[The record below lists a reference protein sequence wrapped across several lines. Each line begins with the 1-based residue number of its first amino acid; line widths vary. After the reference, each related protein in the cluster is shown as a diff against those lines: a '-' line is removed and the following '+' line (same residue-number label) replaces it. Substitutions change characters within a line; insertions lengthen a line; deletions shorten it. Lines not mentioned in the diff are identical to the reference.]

1 LDITLFKLINGLSGK
16 FPAVGHVMSGI
27 SNDYFLPV
35 IVFLIFVAMWFGTRD
50 LKRRAINQRAVLI
63 GLIAVG
69 LANALVAISTIL
81 YFRSRPFA
89 VLPAEQV
96 HLFFYHPTDS
106 SFPSN
111 FATLLFA
118 AAISIF
124 IYNRRMG
131 TILFVI
137 ALIGA
142 FGRVLIGVHFPLDIF
157 GGIIYG
163 AVATMFAYF
172 LGRIFNPVL
181 TFVLNLTK
189 KLYLS

>member
-1 LDITLFKLINGLSGK
+1 MDITLFKLINGISGK

-50 LKRRAINQRAVLI
+50 LKRRA
-63 GLIAVG
+63 
-69 LANALVAISTIL
+69 ALVAISTIL

>member
-1 LDITLFKLINGLSGK
+1 
-16 FPAVGHVMSGI
+16 
-27 SNDYFLPV
+27 
-35 IVFLIFVAMWFGTRD
+35 
-50 LKRRAINQRAVLI
+50 
-63 GLIAVG
+63 
-69 LANALVAISTIL
+69 
-81 YFRSRPFA
+81 
-89 VLPAEQV
+89 
-96 HLFFYHPTDS
+96 
-106 SFPSN
+106 
-111 FATLLFA
+111 
-118 AAISIF
+118 
-124 IYNRRMG
+124 MG